1 MFWCRGMENNIWWT
15 AIKLAFPTFEMADSW
30 RNFSET
36 VEQLRHTTE
45 WKMIKWIK
53 PTPGKVKLNTD
64 GSFSNNGAGIGGIV
78 RNEYGF
84 CGEGQQQQSRGK
96 SG

>member
-1 MFWCRGMENNIWWT
+1 MENNIWWT

-53 PTPGKVKLNTD
+53 PTLRK
-64 GSFSNNGAGIGGIV
+64 
-78 RNEYGF
+78 
-84 CGEGQQQQSRGK
+84 GETQHRWEFLQQWSWHWRH
-96 SG
+96 S